1 MAGNSL
7 EVTVSEWI
15 KVLIVIVYTV
25 LFWSA
30 MAAGVLMIVV
40 VGMALWDI
48 AHRRHEEDQS

>member
-1 MAGNSL
+1 M
-7 EVTVSEWI
+7 TVSEWI